1 MPYINVKTSAKLDDN
16 TKNNILKKL
25 SKAATLIPGK
35 SEAYVMCEI
44 DDGKAM
50 IFGGDADSACA
61 IAEMKLFGT
70 SSKDVYLKVTQ
81 EICKIMNEEA
91 GVERDRCYVKFDE
104 VEYWGIDGFM
114 F

>member
-50 IFGGDADSACA
+50 ISLDGAVWEEGAAPMR
-61 IAEMKLFGT
+61 IGIHQVIRRELRQRQ
-70 SSKDVYLKVTQ
+70 Q
-81 EICKIMNEEA
+81 EQIPESCDKE
-91 GVERDRCYVKFDE
+91 
-104 VEYWGIDGFM
+104 
-114 F
+114 